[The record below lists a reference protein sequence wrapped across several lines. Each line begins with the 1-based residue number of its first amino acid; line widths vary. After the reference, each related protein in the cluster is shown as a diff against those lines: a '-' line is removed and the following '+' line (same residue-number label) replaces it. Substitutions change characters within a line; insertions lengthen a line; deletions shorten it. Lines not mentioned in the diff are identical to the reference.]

1 MFGHVACSYFI
12 LDQALLA
19 HEKLQALYAD
29 KGVQDDAGKRKLVRE
44 HGDAKFYYNKIETA
58 KFFVA
63 NILPEVYGIAKS
75 AESDDKSPMDVV
87 F

>member
-19 HEKLQALYAD
+19 YEKLQTLYAD
-29 KGVQDDAGKRKLVRE
+29 KGVQDDAGQRKLVEE
-44 HGDAKFYYNKIETA
+44 HGDAKFYFNKIETA

-75 AESDDKSPMDVV
+75 VDSDDKSPMDIV